1 MAAFYGLRRS
11 GVMGLRWSAI
21 DFEGN
26 TLTVDHTVVQYR
38 SDGKNRMKNKS
49 SCRTMPPVP
58 QYRELLLRM
67 QERKATCKEFC
78 GNCYTESE
86 YIYVN
91 ELGIPY
97 KPNFVSDHFKRVLK
111 QHGLRPIRFHDSRY
125 TCASLL
131 LKNGVAVKDIQDWLG
146 HCSYATTANIYAHL
160 DTDSKKQPATKMN
173 QTVSITPGI
182 SAAIQAG
189 GENSGREPG
198 FKKKILRFSIH
209 EKPEYFQLVPVVGLE
224 PTRCRHQRILSPSR
238 LPIPSHWP
246 VDTGLLYRRLER
258 NSSPFSHALT
268 PYRSARR
275 TIRRAQ
281 RLWVLYS
288 FIRPPSSLAETRLQ
302 LPVSQFRIARASA

>member
-11 GVMGLRWSAI
+11 GIMGLRWSAI

-67 QERKATCKEFC
+67 QERKAACKEFC

-111 QHGLRPIRFHDSRY
+111 QHGLRPIRFHDFRY

-238 LPIPSHWP
+238 LPFHH
-246 VDTGLLYRRLER
+246 TGVK
-258 NSSPFSHALT
+258 H
-268 PYRSARR
+268 
-275 TIRRAQ
+275 I
-281 RLWVLYS
+281 
-288 FIRPPSSLAETRLQ
+288 IAEN
-302 LPVSQFRIARASA
+302 

>member
-1 MAAFYGLRRS
+1 
-11 GVMGLRWSAI
+11 MGLRWSAI

-67 QERKATCKEFC
+67 QERKAACKEFC

-111 QHGLRPIRFHDSRY
+111 QHGLRPIRFHDFRY

-146 HCSYATTANIYAHL
+146 LSSYATTANIYAHL

-238 LPIPSHWP
+238 LPFHH
-246 VDTGLLYRRLER
+246 TGVK
-258 NSSPFSHALT
+258 H
-268 PYRSARR
+268 
-275 TIRRAQ
+275 I
-281 RLWVLYS
+281 
-288 FIRPPSSLAETRLQ
+288 IAEN
-302 LPVSQFRIARASA
+302 

>member
-1 MAAFYGLRRS
+1 
-11 GVMGLRWSAI
+11 MGPRWSAI

-67 QERKATCKEFC
+67 QERKAACKEFC

-111 QHGLRPIRFHDSRY
+111 QHGLRPIRFHDFRY

-146 HCSYATTANIYAHL
+146 LSSYATTANIYAHL

-224 PTRCRHQRILSPSR
+224 PTRCRHQRILSYS
-238 LPIPSHWP
+238 SHSEP
-246 VDTGLLYRRLER
+246 NGLNR
-258 NSSPFSHALT
+258 NKTVFSVT
-268 PYRSARR
+268 FQNIKNPKKPYKISIFDAKH
-275 TIRRAQ
+275 Q
-281 RLWVLYS
+281 KYKQFV
-288 FIRPPSSLAETRLQ
+288 PSSIIGNQIPNLRRWRD
-302 LPVSQFRIARASA
+302 VGGM

>member
-11 GVMGLRWSAI
+11 GIMGLRWSAI

-67 QERKATCKEFC
+67 QERKAACKEFC

-111 QHGLRPIRFHDSRY
+111 QHGLRPIRFHDFRY

-146 HCSYATTANIYAHL
+146 LSSYATNRQYLRAPGHGFQETACNENEPDSQHHPWHL
-160 DTDSKKQPATKMN
+160 SRDS
-173 QTVSITPGI
+173 SRRREL
-182 SAAIQAG
+182 
-189 GENSGREPG
+189 GER
-198 FKKKILRFSIH
+198 
-209 EKPEYFQLVPVVGLE
+209 
-224 PTRCRHQRILSPSR
+224 
-238 LPIPSHWP
+238 
-246 VDTGLLYRRLER
+246 TGLQKENTQVF
-258 NSSPFSHALT
+258 NS
-268 PYRSARR
+268 
-275 TIRRAQ
+275 
-281 RLWVLYS
+281 
-288 FIRPPSSLAETRLQ
+288 
-302 LPVSQFRIARASA
+302 

>member
-1 MAAFYGLRRS
+1 M
-11 GVMGLRWSAI
+11 
-21 DFEGN
+21 
-26 TLTVDHTVVQYR
+26 
-38 SDGKNRMKNKS
+38 
-49 SCRTMPPVP
+49 
-58 QYRELLLRM
+58 
-67 QERKATCKEFC
+67 
-78 GNCYTESE
+78 
-86 YIYVN
+86 
-91 ELGIPY
+91 
-97 KPNFVSDHFKRVLK
+97 
-111 QHGLRPIRFHDSRY
+111 
-125 TCASLL
+125 
-131 LKNGVAVKDIQDWLG
+131 KDIQDWLG
-146 HCSYATTANIYAHL
+146 HSSYATTANIYAHL
-160 DTDSKKQPATKMN
+160 DTATKMN

-189 GENSGREPG
+189 GENSRREPG

-246 VDTGLLYRRLER
+246 VDTGLLYRRSER

-288 FIRPPSSLAETRLQ
+288 FIRPPSSLAETRLP

>member
-1 MAAFYGLRRS
+1 
-11 GVMGLRWSAI
+11 MGLRWSAI

-26 TLTVDHTVVQYR
+26 ILTVDHTVVQYR
-38 SDGKNRMKNKS
+38 SDGKSVIEGKNRMKNKS

-67 QERKATCKEFC
+67 QERKAACKEFC

-91 ELGIPY
+91 KLGIPY
-97 KPNFVSDHFKRVLK
+97 KPQFCVHHFKRVLK
-111 QHGLRPIRFHDSRY
+111 KTAFVRFVSTISRY

-146 HCSYATTANIYAHL
+146 LSSYATTANIYAHL
-160 DTDSKKQPATKMN
+160 DTDFKKQPATKN
-173 QTVSITPGI
+173 EPDSQHHLWHLSRD
-182 SAAIQAG
+182 SSRRREL
-189 GENSGREPG
+189 GERTGLQ
-198 FKKKILRFSIH
+198 KKILRFSIH

-246 VDTGLLYRRLER
+246 VDTGLLYRRSER

-288 FIRPPSSLAETRLQ
+288 FIRPPSSLAETRLPP
-302 LPVSQFRIARASA
+302 PVSQFRIARASA

>member
-11 GVMGLRWSAI
+11 GVMGPRWSAI

-67 QERKATCKEFC
+67 QERKAACKEFC

-111 QHGLRPIRFHDSRY
+111 QHGLVRFVSTISDIR
-125 TCASLL
+125 
-131 LKNGVAVKDIQDWLG
+131 
-146 HCSYATTANIYAHL
+146 AH
-160 DTDSKKQPATKMN
+160 PC
-173 QTVSITPGI
+173 
-182 SAAIQAG
+182 
-189 GENSGREPG
+189 
-198 FKKKILRFSIH
+198 F
-209 EKPEYFQLVPVVGLE
+209 
-224 PTRCRHQRILSPSR
+224 
-238 LPIPSHWP
+238 
-246 VDTGLLYRRLER
+246 
-258 NSSPFSHALT
+258 
-268 PYRSARR
+268 
-275 TIRRAQ
+275 
-281 RLWVLYS
+281 
-288 FIRPPSSLAETRLQ
+288 
-302 LPVSQFRIARASA
+302 

>member
-11 GVMGLRWSAI
+11 GVMGPRWSAI

-67 QERKATCKEFC
+67 QERKAACKEFC

-111 QHGLRPIRFHDSRY
+111 QHGLRPIRFHDFRY

-146 HCSYATTANIYAHL
+146 PCSYATTANIYAHL
-160 DTDSKKQPATKMN
+160 DIQTNTDPTAFTD
-173 QTVSITPGI
+173 
-182 SAAIQAG
+182 AIAG
-189 GENSGREPG
+189 GYTGSSDADGNAC
-198 FKKKILRFSIH
+198 IFSI
-209 EKPEYFQLVPVVGLE
+209 YQS
-224 PTRCRHQRILSPSR
+224 QRAA
-238 LPIPSHWP
+238 
-246 VDTGLLYRRLER
+246 DCCFTD
-258 NSSPFSHALT
+258 F
-268 PYRSARR
+268 YRSGAGDGVEHQC
-275 TIRRAQ
+275 IQERAGYG
-281 RLWVLYS
+281 L
-288 FIRPPSSLAETRLQ
+288 
-302 LPVSQFRIARASA
+302 

>member
-11 GVMGLRWSAI
+11 GVMGPRWSAI

-67 QERKATCKEFC
+67 QERKAACKEFC

-86 YIYVN
+86 HIYVN

-111 QHGLRPIRFHDSRY
+111 QHGLRPIRFHDFRY

-173 QTVSITPGI
+173 QTVSITPGV
-182 SAAIQAG
+182 SAAI
-189 GENSGREPG
+189 
-198 FKKKILRFSIH
+198 
-209 EKPEYFQLVPVVGLE
+209 
-224 PTRCRHQRILSPSR
+224 
-238 LPIPSHWP
+238 
-246 VDTGLLYRRLER
+246 
-258 NSSPFSHALT
+258 
-268 PYRSARR
+268 
-275 TIRRAQ
+275 
-281 RLWVLYS
+281 
-288 FIRPPSSLAETRLQ
+288 
-302 LPVSQFRIARASA
+302 

>member
-1 MAAFYGLRRS
+1 
-11 GVMGLRWSAI
+11 MGLRWSAI

-26 TLTVDHTVVQYR
+26 ILTVDHTVVQYR
-38 SDGKNRMKNKS
+38 SDGKSVIEGKNRMKNKS

-111 QHGLRPIRFHDSRY
+111 QHGLRPIRFHDFRY

-146 HCSYATTANIYAHL
+146 HCSYATTANIYARL

-182 SAAIQAG
+182 SAAI
-189 GENSGREPG
+189 
-198 FKKKILRFSIH
+198 
-209 EKPEYFQLVPVVGLE
+209 
-224 PTRCRHQRILSPSR
+224 
-238 LPIPSHWP
+238 
-246 VDTGLLYRRLER
+246 
-258 NSSPFSHALT
+258 
-268 PYRSARR
+268 
-275 TIRRAQ
+275 
-281 RLWVLYS
+281 
-288 FIRPPSSLAETRLQ
+288 
-302 LPVSQFRIARASA
+302 

>member
-1 MAAFYGLRRS
+1 
-11 GVMGLRWSAI
+11 
-21 DFEGN
+21 
-26 TLTVDHTVVQYR
+26 
-38 SDGKNRMKNKS
+38 
-49 SCRTMPPVP
+49 MPPVP

-67 QERKATCKEFC
+67 QERKAACKEFC

-146 HCSYATTANIYAHL
+146 HSSYATTANIYAHL

-189 GENSGREPG
+189 GENSRREPG

-224 PTRCRHQRILSPSR
+224 PTRYRYQRILSPSR
-238 LPIPSHWP
+238 LPIPSHWRWILVYYTRRP
-246 VDTGLLYRRLER
+246 PEIQALFRAARPLPRDSGRSFYEVCSSRIIFRRL
-258 NSSPFSHALT
+258 F
-268 PYRSARR
+268 RSDR
-275 TIRRAQ
+275 
-281 RLWVLYS
+281 
-288 FIRPPSSLAETRLQ
+288 
-302 LPVSQFRIARASA
+302 

>member
-11 GVMGLRWSAI
+11 GIMGLRWSAI

-67 QERKATCKEFC
+67 QERKAACKEFC

-111 QHGLRPIRFHDSRY
+111 QHGLRPIRFHDFRY

-146 HCSYATTANIYAHL
+146 LSSYATTANIYAHL

-209 EKPEYFQLVPVVGLE
+209 EKPEYFQLSCVDKKDAALKAL
-224 PTRCRHQRILSPSR
+224 QRN
-238 LPIPSHWP
+238 
-246 VDTGLLYRRLER
+246 G
-258 NSSPFSHALT
+258 F
-268 PYRSARR
+268 
-275 TIRRAQ
+275 
-281 RLWVLYS
+281 
-288 FIRPPSSLAETRLQ
+288 RPPCFFSSLFLKNTLGNANPLPCQCRIIFRLFCIVQ
-302 LPVSQFRIARASA
+302 IALIL

>member
-1 MAAFYGLRRS
+1 
-11 GVMGLRWSAI
+11 
-21 DFEGN
+21 
-26 TLTVDHTVVQYR
+26 
-38 SDGKNRMKNKS
+38 
-49 SCRTMPPVP
+49 MPPVP

-111 QHGLRPIRFHDSRY
+111 QHGLRPIRFHDFRY

-146 HCSYATTANIYAHL
+146 HSSYATTANIYAHL

-189 GENSGREPG
+189 GENSRREPG
-198 FKKKILRFSIH
+198 FKKKYSGFQFMKNLSIFNWCQWWDSNPH
-209 EKPEYFQLVPVVGLE
+209 GVATNGF
-224 PTRCRHQRILSPSR
+224 
-238 LPIPSHWP
+238 
-246 VDTGLLYRRLER
+246 
-258 NSSPFSHALT
+258 
-268 PYRSARR
+268 
-275 TIRRAQ
+275 
-281 RLWVLYS
+281 
-288 FIRPPSSLAETRLQ
+288 
-302 LPVSQFRIARASA
+302 

>member
-11 GVMGLRWSAI
+11 GVMGPRWSAI

-67 QERKATCKEFC
+67 QERKAACKEFC

-111 QHGLRPIRFHDSRY
+111 QHGLRPIRFHDFRY

-146 HCSYATTANIYAHL
+146 HSSYATPANIYAHL

-173 QTVSITPGI
+173 QPPLASQPRFKPEERTR
-182 SAAIQAG
+182 
-189 GENSGREPG
+189 GENRASKRKYSG
-198 FKKKILRFSIH
+198 FQFMKNLSIFNCLVLIKKMQSQKS
-209 EKPEYFQLVPVVGLE
+209 KG
-224 PTRCRHQRILSPSR
+224 
-238 LPIPSHWP
+238 
-246 VDTGLLYRRLER
+246 
-258 NSSPFSHALT
+258 
-268 PYRSARR
+268 
-275 TIRRAQ
+275 
-281 RLWVLYS
+281 
-288 FIRPPSSLAETRLQ
+288 RLQ
-302 LPVSQFRIARASA
+302 GGTPTASPAQCITVESKEIPYPAKKSRRKV